1 MRSKKTKSLLRVL
14 LYKTSS
20 KLKKLKTNFEAKT
33 SFSESE
39 LISRSKEDENNGSKK
54 SETSDG
60 EYLSDFTK
68 MQPYMHEPCVSKE
81 PLKRTVQEKNHQIQK
96 KALVKL
102 EKSRGTVNTN
112 QWLLMQEALA
122 AWINVKFVKVISKV
136 YFHLFLKYFYPVTY

>member
-1 MRSKKTKSLLRVL
+1 ML

-20 KLKKLKTNFEAKT
+20 KLKKLETNFEAKT
-33 SFSESE
+33 SLPESE
-39 LISRSKEDENNGSKK
+39 LINRAKGDENNGSEK

-68 MQPYMHEPCVSKE
+68 LQPYMYEPCVSKE
-81 PLKRTVQEKNHQIQK
+81 SLKKTAQEKNHQIQK
-96 KALVKL
+96 KALAKL
-102 EKSRGTVNTN
+102 EKSCGTVNTN

-136 YFHLFLKYFYPVTY
+136 YFNLFLKYFYPVTY